1 MVIPTYRRPAG
12 LRGALAALAA
22 ADPAPSEVVV
32 SAFESADAE
41 MAEEA
46 EKAEEAGARVVI
58 SPRRGAAA
66 QRNAG
71 WRAARGRVIAFTDD
85 DCVPDRG
92 WLGALTA
99 PFQDAAVGLVQG
111 ATLPAGP
118 TDPLTRSVHVTVETG
133 LYESCNIAY
142 RRAALEDS
150 GGFDETLAERFS
162 GRPFGE
168 DVQLAW
174 RVKRAGWRSDFSAD
188 AVVRH
193 EVTRTGLSGLVA
205 EEWRRGMFPA
215 LVAEVPELRDHLP
228 GGGWLLRPQSAW
240 AQLAVAGA
248 AAALASPAAGAAL
261 AAPYALWLAR
271 SRDLREVPYQALR
284 DAVASVALLIGSA
297 RARSVLL

>member
-1 MVIPTYRRPAG
+1 MVIPTYRRPAR
-12 LRGALAALAA
+12 LREALAALAA

-32 SAFESADAE
+32 SAFEPADAE
-41 MAEEA
+41 V
-46 EKAEEAGARVVI
+46 AEEAGARVVV

-71 WRAARGRVIAFTDD
+71 WRAARGPVIAFTDD
-85 DCVPDRG
+85 DCTPDPG
-92 WLGALTA
+92 WLDALTA
-99 PFQDAAVGLVQG
+99 PFRDARVGLVQG
-111 ATLPAGP
+111 ATLPAGQ
-118 TDPLTRSVHVTVETG
+118 TGRLTRSIHVTAETG
-133 LYESCNIAY
+133 LYESCNMAY
-142 RRAALEDS
+142 RRAALEEC

-174 RVKRAGWRSDFSAD
+174 RVKRAGWRSIFAAD

-193 EVTRTGLSGLVA
+193 EVTRTGLGGVMA

-215 LVAEVPELRDHLP
+215 LVVEVPELRDRLP
-228 GGGWLLRPQSAW
+228 GAGWLLRPQSAW

-248 AAALASPAAGAAL
+248 AVALASPPAGAAL

-271 SRDLREVPYQALR
+271 SRSLRDAPYQALR
-284 DAVASVALLIGSA
+284 DAVASVALLVGSA